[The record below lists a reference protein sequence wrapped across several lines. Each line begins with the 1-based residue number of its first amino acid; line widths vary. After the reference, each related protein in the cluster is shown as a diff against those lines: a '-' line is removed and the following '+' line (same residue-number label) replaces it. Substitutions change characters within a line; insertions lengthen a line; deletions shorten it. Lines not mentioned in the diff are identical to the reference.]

1 MCAGVVRKTPFQMSS
16 ASRTQREQ
24 GRGRPREGSRRLKGR
39 LKGKRKAMGGLELDQ
54 VHRAGNRAAGG
65 REPR

>member
-39 LKGKRKAMGGLELDQ
+39 LKGMGGLELDQ